1 MLKVLV
7 DGTPIRQNPSGIGL
21 YAYHLIRELAKLQ
34 TQEDFSLSLCFQ
46 PSVKNWLQGNLS
58 IPEKL
63 QSYPDVK
70 CLPIPVSLSNILTK
84 FPNPLIPYLE
94 NFLDSPD
101 ILHGLD
107 HVVYPCRQ
115 SRKVMTIHDVT
126 FIKYP
131 EFVNRIVKTYTQRI
145 KQCLEWTDLVIANSE
160 STKRDISEYLDVPPE
175 KIFVTPLASRYTSLS
190 NNLSSLTVTKPY
202 LLFVS
207 TLEPR
212 KNLINLISAFNYLKD
227 KYKLEHNLILIGKKG
242 WKYEPIFK
250 KINQSPFRDSIQHLD
265 YLADDL
271 VAEYYQQAEV
281 FVYPSFY
288 EGFGLPVLEAMTL
301 GCPVVT
307 ANTASLPEVTRDSA
321 ILINPNNH
329 LEIAEAI
336 YQVLSNTS
344 LRQELIAKGKKQA
357 AKFSWQKTAQATMQA
372 YRYLLKN

>member
-1 MLKVLV
+1 MLKILV
-7 DGTPIRQNPSGIGL
+7 DSTSIRQNPSGIGL
-21 YAYHLIRELAKLQ
+21 YAYHLIEELAKLQ
-34 TQEDFSLSLCFQ
+34 TQENFSLSLCFQ
-46 PSVKNWLQGNLS
+46 PSVKNWLRGNLS
-58 IPEKL
+58 IPTKL
-63 QSYPDVK
+63 QSYPNVK
-70 CLPIPVSLSNILTK
+70 CLPIPVSLSNILTR

-131 EFVNRIVKTYTQRI
+131 EFVNSIVKTYTQRI
-145 KQCLEWTDLVIANSE
+145 KQCLQWTDLVIANSE
-160 STKRDISEYLDVPPE
+160 STKQDIIEYLDVPAE
-175 KIFVTPLASRYTSLS
+175 KIFVTPLASRYPSFPD
-190 NNLSSLTVTKPY
+190 NFSSLAITQPY

-212 KNLINLISAFNYLKD
+212 KNILNLISAFNYLKD
-227 KYKLEHNLILIGKKG
+227 KYKLEHKLILIGKKG
-242 WKYEPIFK
+242 WKYEPIFE

-265 YLADDL
+265 YLDDDL
-271 VAEYYQQAEV
+271 VAAYYQKAAV

-307 ANTASLPEVTRDSA
+307 ANTASLPEVTGESA
-321 ILINPNNH
+321 MLINPDNP

-336 YQVLSNTS
+336 YKVISDNF

-357 AKFSWQKTAQATMQA
+357 AKFSWQKTAQATMKA
-372 YRYLLKN
+372 YRYLL

>member
-1 MLKVLV
+1 MLKILV

-21 YAYHLIRELAKLQ
+21 YAYHLIAELAKLQ
-34 TQEDFSLSLCFQ
+34 NQENFSLSLCFQ
-46 PSVKNWLQGNLS
+46 PSVKNWLRGNLS

-63 QSYPDVK
+63 QSYPEVK
-70 CLPIPVSLSNILTK
+70 CLPIPVSLSNILTR

-126 FIKYP
+126 FMKYP
-131 EFVNRIVKTYTQRI
+131 QFVTGIVKTYTQRI
-145 KQCLEWTDLVIANSE
+145 KQSLQWTDLVIANSA
-160 STKRDISEYLDVPPE
+160 STKRDIIEYLGVNPE
-175 KIFVTPLASRYTSLS
+175 KIFVTPLASRYSSLP
-190 NNLSSLTVTKPY
+190 NYPSSLTITKPY

-212 KNLINLISAFNYLKD
+212 KNIINLITAFNYLKD
-227 KYKLEHNLILIGKKG
+227 RYKLDHNLILIGKKG
-242 WKYEPIFK
+242 WKYEPIFE
-250 KINQSPFRDSIQHLD
+250 KISQSPFRDSIQHLD

-271 VAEYYQQAEV
+271 VADYYQKADV
-281 FVYPSFY
+281 FIYPSFY

-307 ANTASLPEVTRDSA
+307 ANTASLPEVTGDSA
-321 ILINPNNH
+321 ILINPDNP
-329 LEIAEAI
+329 LEIAGAI
-336 YQVLSNTS
+336 YQVISDTS
-344 LRQELIAKGKKQA
+344 LRQELITKGKKQA
-357 AKFSWQKTAQATMQA
+357 AKFSWQKTAQATIKA
-372 YRYLLKN
+372 YRFLL